1 MNHLTQCLA
10 EISQR
15 QRLQE
20 KWLLAPSMRVGHQWL
35 DALTRAGHFAV
46 NVRVKTLK
54 SMALALAGP
63 RMAEQQLNLLS
74 DWAGVLLVDRLFR
87 RLRAGGLDYLGGL
100 EPGLDL
106 AETIYRSLESL
117 RLAGMPPGSVDPA
130 RFEVSAKGRAVRQL
144 LEEYLSQLAADK
156 LVDYAGVLRIAVSR
170 LQAEPGA
177 IDQEVLVLEPQD
189 FCAAT
194 LERQVLDALPRQRH
208 LVLPVD
214 EPAAAGASNAVQTD
228 RELLRWMVQPDHAP
242 PPLCDQS
249 VQVFR
254 AVGEANEVRE
264 VLRRCLNEGI
274 ALDDVELLYTDAASY
289 GPLIYEILWAS
300 LPLGRKGTGT
310 FFGIDASPETDDAT
324 GQKMSQSPAV
334 EPQQELP
341 LTLAEGIACRYS
353 RPGRLLAAWVAW
365 IEDDFAQDRL
375 LAMLREGLFAITT
388 PDGASVSFG
397 RLAALLRSVG
407 IGHGRARYLP
417 TLDAELTA
425 LEQAI
430 DPPAESD
437 EEDATSDR
445 AAGRARRR
453 QELQILR
460 DWIGRLLDV
469 SPDRGA
475 RPDQILSAASQLLES
490 LGRRA
495 DKLDN
500 FARERLQL
508 EIADL
513 ARWLPLAEEAIAGDD
528 LWQWL
533 RDLPAEATV
542 LGSGPQP
549 GRLHAASVFAG
560 GHSGR
565 PHTFI
570 VGLDD
575 TRFPGAGSQDPLLLD
590 AERRAMSTELPTAV
604 SQMDQR
610 MTAFY
615 RLLARLR
622 GRLTL
627 SYPCRDLTDDRELFP
642 SPVLVTAYRLLSG
655 QRDGTQHDFAQ
666 WLAAP
671 ASFAPA
677 DPAAAASDTEW
688 WLSRLCAAPQP
699 AGATAIV
706 QQQFPHLARGTELLR
721 SCADDEF
728 TPYDGLVPQAGA
740 DLDPEAAGTVF
751 SSSALELLGRCGLA
765 YFFARALEIRPPDE
779 LRVDA
784 TRWLDPAVLGSLL
797 HKVFE
802 RFFRNRIAAN
812 ELPAAARHA
821 AELEALLQEE
831 IDAQRAMYPVPN
843 QNAYQAQCRQMQ
855 HTCRILLAEEE
866 QFCRQTGSRPA
877 FLEVALGLPAGP
889 SPSALDVAEPLRLL
903 LPDGTAVRVRG
914 KIDRIDRLDG
924 EAVPTYAIW
933 DYKTGSAWKYR
944 DRDPFHQ
951 GRVVQPAIY
960 VSMVAHELR
969 RRFGEPAR
977 VASFGFFFPTP
988 RERGRRIS
996 WTPEQLG
1003 EGLTVVRQLL
1013 QTIRQG
1019 AFPATDSADDC
1030 TYCDYRRICGNP
1042 ESVAAASKR
1051 KLANPSNEA
1060 LKSISELR
1068 GRGAGTEAS

>member
-10 EISQR
+10 EICQR

-35 DALTRAGHFAV
+35 DAMTRAGHFAV

-54 SMALALAGP
+54 SVALALAAP
-63 RMAEQQLNLLS
+63 RMAEQQLKLLS

-87 RLRAGGLDYLGGL
+87 RLRSGGLDYLGGL
-100 EPGLDL
+100 EPSLDL

-117 RLAGMPPGSVDPA
+117 RLAGMPPASVDPA
-130 RFEVSAKGRAVRQL
+130 RFEVSAKGRAVRRI
-144 LEEYLSQLAADK
+144 LEEYLAQLAADK
-156 LVDYAGVLRIAVSR
+156 LVDYAGVLRMAASR

-189 FCAAT
+189 FYAAT
-194 LERQVLDALPRQRH
+194 LERQVLDAIPRQRH
-208 LVLPVD
+208 QVLPVD
-214 EPAAAGASNAVQTD
+214 EPAAVGDSTPVQTD
-228 RELLRWMVQPDHAP
+228 RELLRWMAQPDHSP

-254 AVGEANEVRE
+254 AVGEANEIRE

-274 ALDDVELLYTDAASY
+274 ALDDVELLYTDAATY
-289 GPLIYEILWAS
+289 GPLIYEILWAA
-300 LPLGRKGTGT
+300 LPE
-310 FFGIDASPETDDAT
+310 AA
-324 GQKMSQSPAV
+324 

-388 PDGASVSFG
+388 PDGAPVSFG

-407 IGHGRARYLP
+407 IGHGRGRYLP
-417 TLDAELTA
+417 ALDAELTA

-430 DPPAESD
+430 SQPVESD
-437 EEDATSDR
+437 EEHTPSDR
-445 AAGRARRR
+445 KAARARRR

-460 DWIGRLLDV
+460 DWIERLLEI
-469 SPDRGA
+469 SPDRDA
-475 RPDQILSAASQLLES
+475 RPDRVLSAAGQLLES
-490 LGRRA
+490 LGRRT

-513 ARWLPLAEEAIAGDD
+513 ARWLPQAEEAISGDD

-533 RDLPAEATV
+533 RNLPAEATV

-549 GRLHAASVFAG
+549 GKLHAASVFAG

-565 PHTFI
+565 PYTFI

-642 SPVLVTAYRLLSG
+642 SPVLVTAYRILSG

-677 DPAAAASDTEW
+677 DPSTAASDTEW
-688 WLSRLCAAPQP
+688 WLSRLCATPQP
-699 AGATAIV
+699 AGAAAIV
-706 QQQFPHLARGTELLR
+706 QQQFPHLARGAELLR
-721 SCADDEF
+721 SCADDAF

-740 DLDPEAAGTVF
+740 DLDPAATGTVF

-779 LRVDA
+779 LRMDP
-784 TRWLDPAVLGSLL
+784 TCWLDPAVLGSLL

-812 ELPAAARHA
+812 ESPCVAQHA
-821 AELEALLQEE
+821 AELETLLQEE
-831 IDAQRAMYPVPN
+831 IDTQRAIYPVPN
-843 QNAYQAQCRQMQ
+843 QNAYQAECRQMQ
-855 HTCRILLAEEE
+855 QTCRILLAEEE

-877 FLEVALGLPAGP
+877 FLEVALGLPPG
-889 SPSALDVAEPLRLL
+889 SMPSALDVAEPLRLL
-903 LPDGTAVRVRG
+903 LPDGTVVRVRG

-924 EAVPTYAIW
+924 EAVPTYTIW

-969 RRFGEPAR
+969 RRFGDATR
-977 VASFGFFFPTP
+977 LASFGFFFPTP

-1003 EGLTVVRQLL
+1003 EGLTVVQQLL

-1051 KLANPSNEA
+1051 KLDNPSNQA
-1060 LKSISELR
+1060 LLSISELR
-1068 GRGAGTEAS
+1068 GRGEGTEAS